1 MLPWMLT
8 LIPKS
13 RLILQSW
20 MENLS
25 DTNVVKVN
33 GSKISAP
40 TKIFKGDIAEV
51 GGVLISFGEQ
61 ASRSSAI
68 LARRRTKTAVSGLDD
83 VVVVGSADDVDAQE
97 AALATEKEPSTLS
110 PGTDDYDTC
119 STTEQ
124 AAISSPDSVEEEQ
137 KIMATIG
144 TASSPHGSK
153 MLARKIRAQQHQ
165 KWHGRVEWGEE
176 REVAA
181 EAARGTLGAVL
192 EEEQKIMA
200 SIGTASSPHGSRLL
214 ARKIRAQQQQKS
226 QGQGKEIGVGE
237 DEEGTGVG
245 AASPAAQQNE
255 QAAGTTGIIA
265 HFGAAIELSRS
276 PAGGYCR
283 TRTLYNRLAF
293 SPSMGLTEEEHT
305 SLQDAYASQAA
316 SPVVQHQQRR
326 LPSTALEVA
335 FASPHAA
342 RELLGQQACAL
353 PDNAL
358 ASLDK
363 DARLSYN
370 QKVHSPSMN
379 MTEAEV
385 MTLRQQAARLGA
397 AGVSI
402 DESDDDGIAEEQQQA
417 DSPLDTST
425 AGD

>member
-1 MLPWMLT
+1 MLPQMLT

-13 RLILQSW
+13 QSW

-40 TKIFKGDIAEV
+40 TKISKGDIAEV

-83 VVVVGSADDVDAQE
+83 VVVVGAADDQDAQE
-97 AALATEKEPSTLS
+97 AAPATEKAPNTLS
-110 PGTDDYDTC
+110 PETDDYDTC

-124 AAISSPDSVEEEQ
+124 AALSSPESVEDEEEEQ
-137 KIMATIG
+137 KIMAAIG

-165 KWHGRVEWGEE
+165 KWQGRVECGEDK
-176 REVAA
+176 EVAA
-181 EAARGTLGAVL
+181 EDARGVLGAVL
-192 EEEQKIMA
+192 EEEHKIMA
-200 SIGTASSPHGSRLL
+200 TIGTASSPHGSRLL

-226 QGQGKEIGVGE
+226 REQGKEIGGGE
-237 DEEGTGVG
+237 NEENTSVG
-245 AASPAAQQNE
+245 AASLAAQQNE
-255 QAAGTTGIIA
+255 EAAAGTAGIIA
-265 HFGAAIELSRS
+265 HFGAAMELSRS
-276 PAGGYCR
+276 PADGYCR

-293 SPSMGLTEEEHT
+293 SPSMGLTEEEHMT
-305 SLQDAYASQAA
+305 LQDAYASQAA
-316 SPVVQHQQRR
+316 SPVVQHQQRC
-326 LPSTALEVA
+326 LPSTAIEAA

-342 RELLGQQACAL
+342 RQLLGQQASAL
-353 PDNAL
+353 PDSAL
-358 ASLDK
+358 ASLDR

-385 MTLRQQAARLGA
+385 MALRQQAAASRA
-397 AGVSI
+397 AGVRI
-402 DESDDDGIAEEQQQA
+402 DEVDDDGTSEEQQQA
-417 DSPLDTST
+417 DCTVDSAST
-425 AGD
+425 RD